1 MDKKGKQ
8 PKPPIGD
15 FHNAE
20 GLYQLSLNYYQAL
33 RINRYSE
40 ATVLH
45 KEECIRRFLRWCDE
59 RDIQAPQQI
68 TQPIVEL
75 YKKHLYHYRKPNGKP
90 LSGGTQ
96 RGLVNTIN
104 GFLRFLV
111 KERIILFNPASEVE
125 MPRQGFRLPK
135 DILTEK
141 EIELILSQP
150 DTQSPFGIRDRAIM
164 ELLYSTGIR
173 RLECSRLEVRHLDL
187 NRETLLVRGKG
198 DKDRI
203 VPVGERALLWMTRYL
218 EGVRPCHQWLRQE
231 ESAIFLTQ
239 YGKPLSA
246 SHLSDQV
253 SRYMKQAKITKEGS
267 SHLFRHSMATHMLEN
282 GADIRYIQ
290 AMLGHSDIGTTQIY
304 TQVSVAQ
311 LKKVCQETHP
321 AQQTMEP
328 EAS

>member
-15 FHNAE
+15 FHNPQ

-33 RINRYSE
+33 RVNRYSE
-40 ATVLH
+40 RTVVH
-45 KEECIRRFLRWCDE
+45 KEEGIRRFLRWCDE
-59 RDIQAPQQI
+59 RDIQMPEQI
-68 TQPIVEL
+68 TQAIVEL
-75 YKKHLYHYRKPNGKP
+75 YKKHLYHHRKPNGKP
-90 LSGGTQ
+90 IGGNTQ
-96 RGLVNTIN
+96 RGLVGIVN

-111 KERIILFNPASEVE
+111 KERIILFNPAAEVE

-135 DILTEK
+135 DILSEQ
-141 EIELILSQP
+141 EVELILSQP

-173 RLECSRLEVRHLDL
+173 RLECAQLEVDHLDR
-187 NRETLLVRGKG
+187 NRETLFVRGKG

-218 EGVRPCHQWLRQE
+218 EGVRPYHQSARQQE
-231 ESAIFLTQ
+231 RTIFLTQ
-239 YGKPLSA
+239 FGKPLSA

-253 SRYMKQAKITKEGS
+253 SRYMKQAKMTKEGS
-267 SHLFRHSMATHMLEN
+267 CHLFRHSMATHMLEN

-290 AMLGHSDIGTTQIY
+290 AMLGHVDIGTTQVY

-311 LKKVCQETHP
+311 LKKVCQQTHP
-321 AQQTMEP
+321 AQQTMELQ
-328 EAS
+328 AS